1 MINDLLDNGNR
12 LIFGNDVGVYL
23 AVTSDPTRAPV
34 QVIQVENVTQ
44 VDIIEEQ
51 GILLVLAD
59 KVVMTFWM
67 DGLDPNDAAGAAKR
81 ARKVSSNASFFKVGD
96 CLGRKLVCVV
106 KAGSVSSTIKT
117 LEPTDNLN
125 HQLNV
130 RTRTKPA
137 FRKIIPA
144 NNDALKVY
152 KVRLSQLDGDLG
164 LCFLDKKKQN
174 QN

>member
-1 MINDLLDNGNR
+1 
-12 LIFGNDVGVYL
+12 
-23 AVTSDPTRAPV
+23 
-34 QVIQVENVTQ
+34 VEHVTQ
-44 VDIIEEQ
+44 VEVIEEQ

-59 KVVMTFWM
+59 KVVMTFWLEA
-67 DGLDPNDAAGAAKR
+67 LDPNDAMGAAKR
-81 ARKVSSNASFFKVGD
+81 ARKVSSNANFFKVGD

-117 LEPTDNLN
+117 LEPADNLISQ
-125 HQLNV
+125 HNV

-152 KVRLSQLDGDLG
+152 KVCNVHYMSSLTP
-164 LCFLDKKKQN
+164 
-174 QN
+174 